1 MLSRRTHLTVVLLGL
16 AAMVVLPLVTV
27 GAAEKVAVTRY
38 CRFKIDDTTAYGI
51 VEGDRV
57 RQLEGNLFGE
67 FTKTDK
73 MFPLSEVTL
82 VVPAKPS
89 QVIAMAGNYKSHLG
103 DEEKITTKVTNVT
116 TVTTDR
122 KTGETTS
129 DSSTTTETRKSGE
142 VPEKFQVPQPFFKSP
157 SCLQRHEGKIIIPKG
172 SEITHFEAEMVIVIG
187 KKACNVSKA
196 DALDYVFGVTCGN
209 DVSARAWQK
218 GDVQWWRA
226 KGADTFGPCGPII
239 TSGLNYD
246 DLLLQ
251 LRVNGE
257 TMQKERTSQL
267 IHDVPTMVS
276 FISQH
281 VTLKP
286 GDLIFTGTPGTTSE
300 IQPGDVVEVE
310 LEGVGVLRNKVSAEN
325 VEK

>member
-1 MLSRRTHLTVVLLGL
+1 MLSRRTRLPVVLLGL
-16 AAMVVLPLVTV
+16 ATILSLPLMT
-27 GAAEKVAVTRY
+27 AAANEKAAVTRY

-51 VEGDRV
+51 VEGDKV
-57 RQLEGNLFGE
+57 RQLEGDLFGD

-73 MFPLSEVTL
+73 PFPLSDVPL

-122 KTGETTS
+122 KTGET
-129 DSSTTTETRKSGE
+129 SSETTTVTESRKSGE
-142 VPEKFQVPQPFFKSP
+142 VPAKFQVPQPFFKSP
-157 SCLQRHEGKIIIPKG
+157 SCLQRHEGKIIIPQG

-187 KKACNVSKA
+187 KRARDVAKK
-196 DALDYVFGVTCGN
+196 DAHNYVFGVTCGN

-226 KGADTFGPCGPII
+226 KGSDTFGPCGPFI
-239 TSGLNYD
+239 TSGLDYD
-246 DLLLQ
+246 NLLLQ
-251 LRVNGE
+251 LRLNGK
-257 TMQKERTSQL
+257 TMQEERTSQL
-267 IHDVPTMVS
+267 IHDVPTIVS

-310 LEGVGVLRNKVSAEN
+310 LEGVGVLRNKVSAE
-325 VEK
+325 K

>member
-1 MLSRRTHLTVVLLGL
+1 MLSRRTRLTVVLLGL
-16 AAMVVLPLVTV
+16 STILSLPWMTAA
-27 GAAEKVAVTRY
+27 ANEKATVTRY

-51 VEGDRV
+51 VEGDQV
-57 RQLEGNLFGE
+57 RQLEGDLFGE

-73 MFPLSEVTL
+73 TFPLSKVTL
-82 VVPAKPS
+82 VVPVKPS

-103 DEEKITTKVTNVT
+103 DEEKITTKITNVT
-116 TVTTDR
+116 TVTTDQ
-122 KTGETTS
+122 KTGET
-129 DSSTTTETRKSGE
+129 SSETTTVTETRKSGE

-187 KKACNVSKA
+187 KRARNVSKE
-196 DALDYVFGVTCGN
+196 DALSYVFGVTCGN

-226 KGADTFGPCGPII
+226 KGADTFGPCGPFI
-239 TSGLNYD
+239 TSGLDYD
-246 DLLLQ
+246 NLLLQ
-251 LRVNGE
+251 LRLNGK
-257 TMQKERTSQL
+257 TMQEERTSQL

-276 FISQH
+276 FVSQY

-310 LEGVGVLRNKVSAEN
+310 LEGVGVLRNEVRAE
-325 VEK
+325 K